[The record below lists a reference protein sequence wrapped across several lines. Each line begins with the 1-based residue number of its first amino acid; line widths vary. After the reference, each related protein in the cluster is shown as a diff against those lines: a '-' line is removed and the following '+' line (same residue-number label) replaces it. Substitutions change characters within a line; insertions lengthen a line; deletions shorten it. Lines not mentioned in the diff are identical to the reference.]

1 MRQSD
6 AFMKE
11 FQQIMADLKNRQFKP
26 IYFLMGE
33 ETYYIDAI
41 TNYIIDNVLTEE
53 EKGFNQSIYYGKDV
67 DAATIVMAARRYPM
81 MSQYQ
86 VVVVKEAQSLD
97 KIEELQHYASAP
109 LSSTILVVN
118 YKYKTLDKRKKL
130 GTILKKSNGI
140 FEFKKMYDNQVS
152 AWITGYL
159 KQENLAIDMKASS
172 LLADALGTDL
182 SKIVKE
188 LDKLK
193 VAVGAGVTQIT
204 PEHIEKNIGL
214 SKDYNSFELQK
225 AILAKDILK
234 ANKIIKVFAKNPKD
248 HPIQATI
255 SVLFNYFSKL
265 MIYYYLGDKGKANVA
280 KELGI
285 NPYFVQDYAIGARN
299 YSGRKVVS
307 VISILREFDMKSK
320 GFGNVSADTG
330 DLLKEMIF
338 KIMH

>member
-1 MRQSD
+1 MN
-6 AFMKE
+6 E
-11 FQQIMADLKNRQFKP
+11 FQHIMADLKNRQFKP

-33 ETYYIDAI
+33 ETYYIDMI

-67 DAATIVMAARRYPM
+67 DATTITMAARRYPM

-86 VVVVKEAQSLD
+86 VVVVKEAQYLD

-109 LSSTILVVN
+109 LNSTILVIN

-130 GTILKKSNGI
+130 ATILKKNKAI
-140 FEFKKMYDNQVS
+140 FEFKKLYDNQVS

-159 KQENLAIDMKASS
+159 KEEGLSIDMKAST
-172 LLADALGTDL
+172 LLADSLGADL

-193 VAVGAGVTQIT
+193 VAIGNEVKQIT

-225 AILAKDILK
+225 ALVSKDILK

-265 MIYYYLGDKGKANVA
+265 MVYYYLTDKSKGNVA
-280 KELGI
+280 KELSI
-285 NPYFVQDYAIGARN
+285 NL
-299 YSGRKVVS
+299 
-307 VISILREFDMKSK
+307 ILY
-320 GFGNVSADTG
+320 
-330 DLLKEMIF
+330 
-338 KIMH
+338 KITP

>member
-1 MRQSD
+1 MN
-6 AFMKE
+6 E
-11 FQQIMADLKNRQFKP
+11 FQHIMADLKNRQFKP

-33 ETYYIDAI
+33 ETYYIDMI

-67 DAATIVMAARRYPM
+67 DATTITMAARRYPM

-86 VVVVKEAQSLD
+86 VVVVKEAQYLD

-109 LSSTILVVN
+109 LNSTILVIN

-130 GTILKKSNGI
+130 ATILKKNKAI
-140 FEFKKMYDNQVS
+140 FEFKKLYDNQVS

-159 KQENLAIDMKASS
+159 KEEGLSIDMKAST
-172 LLADALGTDL
+172 LLADSLGADL

-193 VAVGAGVTQIT
+193 VAIGNEVKQIT

-225 AILAKDILK
+225 ALVSKDILK

-265 MIYYYLGDKGKANVA
+265 MVYYYLTDKSKGNVA
-280 KELGI
+280 KELSI
-285 NPYFVQDYAIGARN
+285 NPYFVQDYTLGARN

-307 VISILREFDMKSK
+307 IISILREFDMKSK
-320 GFGNVSADTG
+320 GFGNVSADMG
-330 DLLKEMIF
+330 ELYKEMIF